1 MKSNYYSTIISP
13 SITEKNTIL
22 REENKY
28 VFEVDRNSN
37 KAQIKKAIEVLFNVK
52 VEAVNTM
59 IVKGKKKR
67 MGKFTGY
74 RPNWKKAIVKLSEG
88 QTIDKLGEV

>member
-1 MKSNYYSTIISP
+1 MKNNYYSTIIAP

-28 VFEVDRNSN
+28 VFEVDRKSN
-37 KAQIKKAIEVLFNVK
+37 KAQIKKAVEGLFNVK
-52 VEAVNTM
+52 VEAINTM

-67 MGKFTGY
+67 MGRFSGY
-74 RPNWKKAIVKLSEG
+74 RPNWKKAIVKLAEG